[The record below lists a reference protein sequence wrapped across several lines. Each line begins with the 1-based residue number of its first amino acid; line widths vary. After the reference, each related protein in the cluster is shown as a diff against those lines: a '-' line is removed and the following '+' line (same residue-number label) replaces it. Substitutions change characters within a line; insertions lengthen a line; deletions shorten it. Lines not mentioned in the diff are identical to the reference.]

1 MSDDIEITA
10 ERPDSTISVEG
21 TDHVTLVGSNVED
34 TVAFYRDVLG
44 MRLVM
49 RQPNLDRSEVTH
61 LFFDTGDGRMVT
73 FFCEEGRDS
82 VDDQDPDVGAVHHL
96 AFRLDPGRFRETRER
111 LKTGGHRFSEFDR
124 GAFHSLYTKDH
135 NGLIIEL
142 VADKFAIPDD
152 RRAEILA
159 RAHALRVEAGA
170 EFVRGEDLRAALDA
184 LDLPVEANDLPDA
197 PAGTD
202 VGREA

>member
-1 MSDDIEITA
+1 
-10 ERPDSTISVEG
+10 
-21 TDHVTLVGSNVED
+21 
-34 TVAFYRDVLG
+34 
-44 MRLVM
+44 
-49 RQPNLDRSEVTH
+49 
-61 LFFDTGDGRMVT
+61 MVT

-82 VDDQDPDVGAVHHL
+82 VDDQDPEVGAVHHL
-96 AFRLDPGRFRETRER
+96 AFRLDPERFRETRER
-111 LKTGGHRFSEFDR
+111 LKQAGHRFSEFDR

-135 NGLIIEL
+135 NGLIVEL
-142 VADKFAIPDD
+142 VADKFEIPDD

-170 EFVRGEDLRAALDA
+170 AFVRGEDLRAALDA

-202 VGREA
+202 VEREA